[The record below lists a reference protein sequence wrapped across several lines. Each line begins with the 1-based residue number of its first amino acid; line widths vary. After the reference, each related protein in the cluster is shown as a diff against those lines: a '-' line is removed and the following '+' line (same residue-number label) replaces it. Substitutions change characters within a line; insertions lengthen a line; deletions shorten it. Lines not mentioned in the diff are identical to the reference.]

1 MKVDRRVIKTKTS
14 IILSLID
21 LLKEKDYT
29 KITVEDIVNKADIA
43 RKTFYLHFSSKD
55 DIIFQ
60 VKNNLYEYFTN
71 EINNF
76 LNSNEFDIHATFNII
91 KKLIIEYYDQLKFV
105 FLIDTNVTYF
115 SKVLIDLYTYYLNLI
130 LEKYYN
136 LNSKTK
142 EYYFSFYSE
151 GFISTLVYWLKK
163 EDISLDELILIIERV
178 TFIGANELLKS
189 KKI

>member
-1 MKVDRRVIKTKTS
+1 MKVDRRIIKTKTS

-55 DIIFQ
+55 DIILQ

-76 LNSNEFDIHATFNII
+76 LNSNEFDIHTTFNII

-105 FLIDTNVTYF
+105 FLKDTNVTYF
-115 SKVLIDLYTYYLNLI
+115 SKVLIDLYAYYLNLL
-130 LEKYYN
+130 LEKYYK

-163 EDISLDELILIIERV
+163 EDISLDELILILERV
-178 TFIGANELLKS
+178 TFIGADELLKS

>member
-1 MKVDRRVIKTKTS
+1 MKIDRRIIKTKTS
-14 IILSLID
+14 IILSLIE

-29 KITVEDIVNKADIA
+29 KITVEDIVKKADIA

-55 DIIFQ
+55 DIILQ
-60 VKNNLYEYFTN
+60 VKNNIYEYFTK
-71 EINNF
+71 EINNY

-130 LEKYYN
+130 LDKYYK
-136 LNSKTK
+136 LNPNTK

-151 GFISTLVYWLKK
+151 GFVSTLVYWIKR
-163 EDISLDELILIIERV
+163 EDISLDELIIVLERV
-178 TFIGANELLKS
+178 TFIGADELLKS

>member
-1 MKVDRRVIKTKTS
+1 MKVDRRIIKTKTS

-105 FLIDTNVTYF
+105 FLKDTNVTYF
-115 SKVLIDLYTYYLNLI
+115 SKVLIDLYSYYLNLI
-130 LEKYYN
+130 LEKYYK

-163 EDISLDELILIIERV
+163 EDISLDELILILERV
-178 TFIGANELLKS
+178 TFIGADELLKS